1 MMNQSIPAP
10 RTTIDA
16 IDDAIDAIDTQL
28 DNAMIEY
35 ANADIDAIDAYST
48 LIMISQLLNC
58 NLNDALHNPH
68 FIALMKSSQ
77 SNPDCTIAILQKIA
91 DSNDSIDAL
100 KLIIKNFLIN

>member
-1 MMNQSIPAP
+1 
-10 RTTIDA
+10 
-16 IDDAIDAIDTQL
+16 
-28 DNAMIEY
+28 MIEY

-91 DSNDSIDAL
+91 DSNDSIDAR
-100 KLIIKNFLIN
+100 